1 MYQPYFNAIDTS
13 FSEGIMDELSRF
25 GDDPATGNRS
35 AGSPSCT
42 MAAEYLYHKFRE
54 IGLNEVTMDSY
65 EVNGWTYKGA
75 SLIYRDEWGTPHKVV
90 LGGYATQFH
99 ADEEGF
105 PLVFGGK
112 GTLEEL
118 EELGDITN
126 KLVLI
131 APLNPMRDNWVS
143 FPAYQAYVKRAAGVL
158 VAAVHDSV
166 VEDALISNDVS
177 VPPYCKALAISIGDA
192 QRLQDLIA
200 SSVCKEIQVVL
211 TARSM
216 VHPSVKSYNVWGE
229 IPGESQEVLYLIAH
243 YDGYYHSCFDDAS
256 GVSEIL
262 GIAKAL
268 IGCGYRNSRTIRV
281 VAHGAEEW
289 GNGYSSLDWAAGAYQ
304 QIINLHPEW
313 AEQAFALI
321 NIDGNFPV
329 EGERSFVIY
338 TSPEL
343 YGYVEAV
350 SSELL
355 SDYKDYRFEV
365 RQPVPLLFEDF
376 IYQRAGI
383 PAITAGD
390 DFNESLYYRTY
401 YHSSLDN
408 ASTGFDRYTH
418 HLIQKLYG
426 ALLIHLDHMPVR
438 PMDFS
443 LRFKELRKSFN
454 PSLTGEDMRES
465 LDRLLYLSTLLTD
478 RIHSLNRDDNC
489 DREFTERLNQAL
501 SRLYRRVQNAFLAI
515 SYTLE
520 QVYPHSLP
528 QKNAYLL
535 AKAVEGLESGSLS
548 VEEVLNRYLLAIDM
562 NYCVLDYDRQ
572 TYEFFATRYSYGNA
586 RTFGQGLFPFPN
598 LDLYSIAHRL
608 KTKATEPSP
617 DLTEEIELLKDAW
630 QLQMYYFQ
638 GAAGREARDLKE
650 LVSQIVELLD
660 LT

>member
-1 MYQPYFNAIDTS
+1 MYQPYINAIDTS
-13 FSEGIMDELSRF
+13 YSEGIMDELSRF

-42 MAAEYLYHKFRE
+42 KAAEYLYQKFRE

-65 EVNGWTYKGA
+65 AVNGWTYKGA
-75 SLIYRDEWGTPHKVV
+75 NLIYRDEWGTPQKVV
-90 LGGYATQFH
+90 LGGYATQFY
-99 ADEEGF
+99 ADEEGY

-131 APLNPMRDNWVS
+131 APLNPMKDNWVS

-158 VAAVHDSV
+158 VAAVHDV
-166 VEDALISNDVS
+166 ILEDALISNDVS
-177 VPPYCKALAISIGDA
+177 VPPYCKALAISMGDA
-192 QRLQDLIA
+192 QRLRDLIA
-200 SSVCKEIQVVL
+200 SSPDNEIQVVL
-211 TARSM
+211 SANST
-216 VHPSVKSYNVWGE
+216 VHPNVKSYNVWGE

-243 YDGYYHSCFDDAS
+243 YDGYYHSLFDDAS

-268 IGCGYRNSRTIRV
+268 IDSGYRNNRTIRV

-289 GNGYSSLDWAAGAYQ
+289 GNGYSALDWAAGAYQ
-304 QIINLHPEW
+304 QIINLHPNW

-343 YGYVEAV
+343 YGYVDSVA
-350 SSELL
+350 SEIL
-355 SDYKDYRFEV
+355 SDNADYRFEI

-376 IYQRAGI
+376 IYQRVGI

-390 DFNESLYYRTY
+390 DFNKSLYYRAY

-408 ASTGFDRYTH
+408 ASTGFDRNTH
-418 HLIQKLYG
+418 QLIQQLYG
-426 ALLIHLDHMPVR
+426 SILIHLDHTPVR

-454 PSLTGEDMRES
+454 PSLIGEDMQES

-478 RIHSLNRDDNC
+478 RIRSLNSHGEIGRD
-489 DREFTERLNQAL
+489 FSERLNQAL
-501 SRLYRRVQNAFLAI
+501 FRLYQRIQDAFLAI

-520 QVYPHSLP
+520 PVYPHSLP
-528 QKNAYLL
+528 QKNTHLL
-535 AKAVEGLESGSLS
+535 FNAIEGLESGSLP
-548 VEEVLNRYLLAIDM
+548 VEAILSRYLLAIDM

-572 TYEFFATRYSYGNA
+572 TYDFFSTRYSYGNA
-586 RTFGQGLFPFPN
+586 RTFGHGLFPFPN
-598 LDLYSIAHRL
+598 LDLYDIVHRL
-608 KTKATEPSP
+608 KAKAEEPSA
-617 DLTEEIELLKDAW
+617 DLGGEIQALREAW
-630 QLQMYYFQ
+630 QLQKYYFD
-638 GAAGREARDLKE
+638 GAVGREAKDCRE
-650 LVSQIVELLD
+650 LVNQIVELLD
-660 LT
+660 LN